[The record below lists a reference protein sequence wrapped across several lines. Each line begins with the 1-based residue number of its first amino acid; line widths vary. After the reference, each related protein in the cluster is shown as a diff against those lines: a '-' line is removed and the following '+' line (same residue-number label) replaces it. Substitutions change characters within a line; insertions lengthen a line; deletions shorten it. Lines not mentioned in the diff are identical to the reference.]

1 MTGGA
6 RVAALVTAGA
16 VGLGGVALHLVTGHG
31 WGLIGLGAVIALGTL
46 FEGRYR
52 ARLPEGQVQWQR
64 TGECEVDVETGAVV
78 EVWYDPLTGARKYE
92 PVAD

>member
-6 RVAALVTAGA
+6 RLAALVTAGLAA
-16 VGLGGVALHLVTGHG
+16 VGGIALHLVTGHG
-31 WGLIGLGAVIALGTL
+31 WGLIGLAAVIALATV
-46 FEGRYR
+46 FERRYR
-52 ARLPEGQVQWQR
+52 AREPEGHVPWQR

-78 EVWYDPLTGARKYE
+78 EVWYDPVTGARKYE